1 MAVTIE
7 REKADDATSDLE
19 TDTFF
24 QVFSSDKSS
33 RSDND
38 SPSVCF
44 LQMHKIFKAFRMHSK
59 NVQKLGLDS
68 EQRLYILST
77 ELKILR
83 LVIKCSILL
92 TLDNFPDVKL
102 HVEIWI
108 FAGVAILYHHHQQK
122 DLQQNSSG

>member
-1 MAVTIE
+1 
-7 REKADDATSDLE
+7 
-19 TDTFF
+19 
-24 QVFSSDKSS
+24 
-33 RSDND
+33 
-38 SPSVCF
+38 
-44 LQMHKIFKAFRMHSK
+44 MHSK

-68 EQRLYILST
+68 EQRLYRVILSA
-77 ELKILR
+77 LIILR